1 MKKLLLVLALGALA
15 TGASAAYKD
24 GTYEGQGQGKEGIL
38 NVSVTVKGGKIAD
51 VKLVKHGDTEMIIGG
66 AFPEI
71 AKEIVAKNSADVAD
85 VAGATLSS
93 KGIKAAVA
101 DALKKAM

>member
-1 MKKLLLVLALGALA
+1 MKKLLMF
-15 TGASAAYKD
+15 
-24 GTYEGQGQGKEGIL
+24 
-38 NVSVTVKGGKIAD
+38 SVTVKGGKIAD

-93 KGIKAAVA
+93 AGIKAAVKQ
-101 DALKKAM
+101 ALDKAK